1 MEVGCNGWNGLAV
14 VNYNIDKWGRSSTVA
29 MMKISNDI
37 RNAPKHM
44 PTKMA
49 KSLKPCIAFGF
60 VSGSSLL
67 ISVLAACWPCAELLA
82 SCSDLVVIRGSPV
95 EEAAM
100 LEIVTVGCEI
110 RAEENLYSSK
120 MSQIEGF

>member
-1 MEVGCNGWNGLAV
+1 
-14 VNYNIDKWGRSSTVA
+14 

-67 ISVLAACWPCAELLA
+67 TSVLTACWPCAELLA
-82 SCSDLVVIRGSPV
+82 SCSDLVVILGSPV

-110 RAEENLYSSK
+110 RAEENLYLYSRR
-120 MSQIEGF
+120 MSQIEGSQEAISGS